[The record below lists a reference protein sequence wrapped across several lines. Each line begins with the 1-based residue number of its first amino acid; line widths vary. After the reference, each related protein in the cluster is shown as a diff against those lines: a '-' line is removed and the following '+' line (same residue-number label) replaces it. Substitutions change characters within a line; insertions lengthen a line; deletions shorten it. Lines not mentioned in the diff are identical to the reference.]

1 MRTVVND
8 RQTIQFVQ
16 LWDVDQPSRLHP
28 PSWLIS
34 PSKQVGLHHG
44 KLLPHPRQN
53 LLQIAQLD
61 RLFGEPEKGSEIC
74 LPLGVMICYI
84 HLYVRWYQIQ
94 GAALAMHPCCPP
106 PIKASL
112 IRAWPDP
119 QPQVGKIRTF
129 PQLFLTFPY
138 VFSSFWSSEG

>member
-8 RQTIQFVQ
+8 RQTVQFVQ

-34 PSKQVGLHHG
+34 PSKQVGLHYG

-61 RLFGEPEKGSEIC
+61 RLFGVPEKRERNMFTSWC
-74 LPLGVMICYI
+74 DDL
-84 HLYVRWYQIQ
+84 LYT
-94 GAALAMHPCCPP
+94 
-106 PIKASL
+106 SL
-112 IRAWPDP
+112 C
-119 QPQVGKIRTF
+119 
-129 PQLFLTFPY
+129 
-138 VFSSFWSSEG
+138 